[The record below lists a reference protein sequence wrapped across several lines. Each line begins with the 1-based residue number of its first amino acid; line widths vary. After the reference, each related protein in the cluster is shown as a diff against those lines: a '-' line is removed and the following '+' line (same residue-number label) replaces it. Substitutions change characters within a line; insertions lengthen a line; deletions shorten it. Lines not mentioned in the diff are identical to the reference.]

1 MIVLALFALFNLAYA
16 AAIPLGGPIVN
27 GRATNTTANDTS
39 TFVYYDNNGNLQYKS
54 DTNGNRIMDFSHA
67 GYGGG
72 GVAIPGPDVVPV
84 QVTLTPSNGGDD
96 TSAIQKALSNV
107 SSLPLAENGFRGAV
121 VLGPGN
127 FKVSKTLQIG
137 SSGVV
142 LRGSGSG
149 SNGTVITMSGGAFLL
164 ISVSGSGSISS
175 SNENVAM
182 IDKYVPSGV
191 TSFTIGVIDGRPFA
205 VGDTI
210 LIHRPVT
217 EAWIELL
224 GMNTLVRDG
233 KPQTWM
239 SSGSTIATDRVITNI
254 TNNINNT
261 VITIDAPLTDSFDS
275 SVMTPASGTVS
286 TYTFPGRISN
296 VGIESFSVVAPGT
309 LTGTDYYQAIDMNN
323 LIDSWMR
330 DVNIQDT
337 ENSIVLNRNAKRV
350 TLDNVQIKHT
360 FTQPDAA
367 APADFTFVG
376 TQLLANKC
384 SVLGKGSTWPFITQ
398 DGVTGPNVFLK
409 CLAEDNGVAPH
420 QRWST
425 GLLSDNCNVSSVAY
439 MNRGYDGSGQGWTTA
454 WSVAWNVVSQ
464 TFVVQNPPGASNWV
478 IGGSGQETSKAA
490 PGIKGNV
497 PNGNFELVG
506 TQVTPGS
513 LYLAQL
519 KQRLGSGALEA
530 IGYTDAN
537 GN

>member
-1 MIVLALFALFNLAYA
+1 MIVLALFALFDLAYVT
-16 AAIPLGGPIVN
+16 AIPLRDPIVN
-27 GRATNTTANDTS
+27 DRATNNDSS
-39 TFVYYDNNGNLQYKS
+39 TFVYYDNNKNLQYKS

-84 QVTLTPSNGGDD
+84 QVTLSPSEGGDD

-107 SSLPLAENGFRGAV
+107 SSVPLSENGFRGAV

-164 ISVSGSGSISS
+164 LSVSGSGSISS

-182 IDKYVPSGV
+182 TDNYVPSGV
-191 TSFTIGVIDGRPFA
+191 TSFTVANGGSFN

-233 KPQTWM
+233 KAQTWM
-239 SSGSTIATDRVITNI
+239 SPGSTIATDRVITNI
-254 TNNINNT
+254 TNN

-275 SVMTPASGTVS
+275 SVMKPATGTVS
-286 TYTFPGRISN
+286 TYKFPGRISN
-296 VGIESFSVVAPGT
+296 VGIESFSVVAPGQ
-309 LTGTDYYQAIDMNN
+309 LTGTDYYQAIGMNN
-323 LIDSWMR
+323 LIDGWMS
-330 DVNIQDT
+330 DVSIQDT

-360 FTQPDAA
+360 FAQPDAA
-367 APADFTFVG
+367 APADFTFIG

-384 SVLGKGSTWPFITQ
+384 SVLGQGKTWPFITQ
-398 DGVTGPNVFLK
+398 DSVTGPNVFLK

-425 GLLSDNCNVSSVAY
+425 GLLSDNCNVTAVAY
-439 MNRGYDGSGQGWTTA
+439 SNRGYDGSGQGWTTG

-478 IGGSGQETSKAA
+478 IGGNGKETSQAA
-490 PGIKGNV
+490 PGSKGDV
-497 PNGNFELVG
+497 PNGIFESVG
-506 TQVTPGS
+506 TQVAPGS

-530 IGYTDAN
+530 IGYSDVN